1 VDLVDVW
8 HGIDNGKTSGRN
20 SLVKFAIHMLSIVVN
35 SAGCERVF
43 SCFGITHTRLRSHL
57 SLEKVQKATIVK
69 MDLQRCHV
77 EAGLIHRRCK
87 RKFGAAFEED
97 STSPTAASAPP
108 ATSAS
113 RDIGNAKEHDGEEED
128 GGEEDDGEDVADFEG
143 LAEELISAAEADD
156 EDNERETTT
165 PAPQNSSLTNGASGL
180 NTSGKILIPLKDLFI
195 YPGDPAAPT
204 ELEFYWKG
212 GIAKLEETLAV
223 YELLSESPRH
233 DNEAA

>member
-8 HGIDNGKTSGRN
+8 HGIDNGKASGRN

-43 SCFGITHTRLRSHL
+43 SRFGITHTKRRSRL
-57 SLEKVQKATIVK
+57 SLEKVQKTAIVK
-69 MDLQRCHV
+69 MDLQRSHV

-108 ATSAS
+108 GTSAS
-113 RDIGNAKEHDGEEED
+113 RDIGNAEEDNRGEEDDE
-128 GGEEDDGEDVADFEG
+128 EEDDGEDVADFEG
-143 LAEELISAAEADD
+143 LAEKLISAAEADD
-156 EDNERETTT
+156 RDDNESETTT
-165 PAPQNSSLTNGASGL
+165 PAHQNSSTMNSTSGL
-180 NTSGKILIPLKDLFI
+180 NTSRKILIPLKDLFI

-212 GIAKLEETLAV
+212 GIAKLEETLAA
-223 YELLSESPRH
+223 YELLSESPRRL
-233 DNEAA
+233 DNE

>member
-1 VDLVDVW
+1 VDLVEVW

-43 SCFGITHTRLRSHL
+43 SRFGITHTKHRSRL
-57 SLEKVQKATIVK
+57 SLEKVQKTAIVK
-69 MDLQRCHV
+69 MDLQRSHV

-108 ATSAS
+108 STSAS
-113 RDIGNAKEHDGEEED
+113 RDIGNAEEHEVEG
-128 GGEEDDGEDVADFEG
+128 DDDEEDVADFEG
-143 LAEELISAAEADD
+143 LAEKLISAAEADD
-156 EDNERETTT
+156 KDNNESETTT
-165 PAPQNSSLTNGASGL
+165 PVPQNSSSTNSISGP
-180 NTSGKILIPLKDLFI
+180 NTSRKILIPLKDLFI

-212 GIAKLEETLAV
+212 GIAKLEETLAA
-223 YELLSESPRH
+223 YELLLESPRH
-233 DNEAA
+233 SDNKAA